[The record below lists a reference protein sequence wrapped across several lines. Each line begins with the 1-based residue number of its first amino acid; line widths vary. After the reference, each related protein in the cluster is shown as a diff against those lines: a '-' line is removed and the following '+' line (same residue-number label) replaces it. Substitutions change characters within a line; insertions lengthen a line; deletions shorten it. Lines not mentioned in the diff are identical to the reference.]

1 MNQSNQLINLIFILI
16 GIILFYLFT
25 PGILINIKGN
35 KYFIS
40 GIHAIL
46 FSIIYTLIKILLVV
60 DVENLTNTTGTTNT
74 QSNTAK
80 APTVTNTAKAP
91 TVTNTA
97 KAPTVTNT
105 AKAPTVTNTA
115 KAPTVTNTAKTP
127 TPTVAS
133 VAATTSA
140 KKKNI
145 INCSSY
151 DSVHS
156 TSNDS
161 TCTQCPVI
169 GNTPTRALG
178 YKGLCG
184 YANAYNKNHFIHK
197 TTKNKCL
204 NKLDVPISIP
214 GSNSKTKY
222 CMSNIPTLD
231 ISKTGAGLNVNN
243 FKVVTDELN
252 NINYY
257 QSI

>member
-1 MNQSNQLINLIFILI
+1 M
-16 GIILFYLFT
+16 T
-25 PGILINIKGN
+25 
-35 KYFIS
+35 
-40 GIHAIL
+40 
-46 FSIIYTLIKILLVV
+46 
-60 DVENLTNTTGTTNT
+60 
-74 QSNTAK
+74 
-80 APTVTNTAKAP
+80 PTVTTNTAKAP
-91 TVTNTA
+91 TVT
-97 KAPTVTNT
+97 PTVT
-105 AKAPTVTNTA
+105 
-115 KAPTVTNTAKTP
+115 TNTAKTP
-127 TPTVAS
+127 TAAP

-156 TSNDS
+156 NSNDS

-222 CMSNIPTLD
+222 CMSNIPSLD
-231 ISKTGAGLNVNN
+231 ISKTGPGLNVNN
-243 FKVVTDELN
+243 FKIVTDELN

-257 QSI
+257 ESI

>member
-1 MNQSNQLINLIFILI
+1 MNQSNQLINLNFILI
-16 GIILFYLFT
+16 GVILFYLFT
-25 PGILINIKGN
+25 PGILIKIKGN

-40 GIHAIL
+40 AIHAIL
-46 FSIIYTLIKILLVV
+46 FSIIYTLIKISLNV

-74 QSNTAK
+74 TNTAK
-80 APTVTNTAKAP
+80 TPTATTNTAKTPRATTNTAKAP
-91 TVTNTA
+91 TVT
-97 KAPTVTNT
+97 PTVT
-105 AKAPTVTNTA
+105 
-115 KAPTVTNTAKTP
+115 TNTAKTP
-127 TPTVAS
+127 TAAP

-156 TSNDS
+156 NSNDS

-222 CMSNIPTLD
+222 CMSNIPSLD
-231 ISKTGAGLNVNN
+231 ISKTGPGLNVNN
-243 FKVVTDELN
+243 FKIVTDELN

-257 QSI
+257 ESI